1 MRIQIVAECK
11 YQTLQL
17 EHNYLLGRNSKRALS
32 RLTKLHGE
40 CWRIFF
46 IFSPWIFSL
55 LSSQIFSAQTRSPQE
70 YLIAFFV
77 LQRGMLLVAAGV
89 LLAARVG
96 RADKGPSP
104 DQSYGAPA
112 QQQAPYA
119 PTVKYGGPIV
129 YSGEKPPIIHFPPP
143 PEVHR

>member
-1 MRIQIVAECK
+1 
-11 YQTLQL
+11 
-17 EHNYLLGRNSKRALS
+17 
-32 RLTKLHGE
+32 
-40 CWRIFF
+40 
-46 IFSPWIFSL
+46 
-55 LSSQIFSAQTRSPQE
+55 
-70 YLIAFFV
+70 
-77 LQRGMLLVAAGV
+77 MLLVAAGV

-96 RADKGPSP
+96 WADKGPSP

>member
-1 MRIQIVAECK
+1 LA
-11 YQTLQL
+11 
-17 EHNYLLGRNSKRALS
+17 HF
-32 RLTKLHGE
+32 LH
-40 CWRIFF
+40 ILPVNFL
-46 IFSPWIFSL
+46 SL